1 MLNIFS
7 WYESNMQTKCDTMT
21 CFEGLWEW
29 EKIVGPISSAAIQT
43 SKESYT
49 LSCYLL
55 YSV

>member
-1 MLNIFS
+1 
-7 WYESNMQTKCDTMT
+7 MT